1 MELSEMDEMKAGV
14 LPEEKV
20 NPDSVETDLPPEYC
34 RYRDE
39 GCDLSCSC
47 LSCPFPNC
55 VYEEPGGRQHWV
67 KKLRA
72 REMARLFMTRG
83 KSVRELALIFGVSQR
98 TVQRALKVAL
108 GPPDKSGSGK
118 RGQPNE

>member
-1 MELSEMDEMKAGV
+1 MELSEMDETKAGV
-14 LPEEKV
+14 PPEEEVDDKG
-20 NPDSVETDLPPEYC
+20 PDLPPEYC

-55 VYEEPGGRQHWV
+55 LYEEPGGRQRWV
-67 KKLRA
+67 KILRA
-72 REMARLFMTRG
+72 REMARLFTTKG
-83 KSVRELALIFGVSQR
+83 KSVRELALIFGVSPR

-108 GPPDKSGSGK
+108 GPDLSGK